1 MECYENGIITG
12 LETGGIELHFG
23 NAAAMVKMTEMI
35 AKREGFGD
43 ILAEGSARAARII
56 GKGSENFLITI
67 KNKEIPAHMPQVK
80 RSLALICAVNPFG
93 PDHQS
98 SEHDESYEP
107 ELGYLERLSE
117 LGLKAPRPPQTLDEE
132 KVRFAYK
139 TQCFYSLMDSLNVC
153 QFVYG
158 PSWQRY
164 SPGQLVELVRAVTG
178 WEVTLDE
185 LMTVGE
191 RRVNMMRAFNAREGI
206 GQDDDVIP
214 KKLMT
219 PLRGG
224 PTDGLAISQDQFQK
238 AKEAY
243 YAMAG
248 WDVPRAAAS
257 RQKLK
262 ELGLDWISD

>member
-1 MECYENGIITG
+1 MECYEAGIIT
-12 LETGGIELHFG
+12 EQDTGGFELNFG

-35 AKREGFGD
+35 ARRKGFGD
-43 ILAEGSARAARII
+43 ILAEGSSRAAKII
-56 GKGSENFLITI
+56 GKCSEDFLITI

-80 RSLALICAVNPFG
+80 RSLALIYAVNPFG

-107 ELGYLERLSE
+107 ELGYLEQLSE
-117 LGLKAPRPPQTLDEE
+117 LGLKDPRPPQTLDNE

-153 QFVYG
+153 HFVYG
-158 PSWQRY
+158 PSWQLY
-164 SPGQLVELVRAVTG
+164 GPSQLVELVKAVTG

-191 RRVNMMRAFNAREGI
+191 RRVSMMRAFNAREGI

-214 KKLMT
+214 KKLLK
-219 PLRGG
+219 PLKGG
-224 PTDGLAISQDQFQK
+224 PTEGVAITPDQFQK
-238 AKEAY
+238 AREAY
-243 YAMAG
+243 YDMAG
-248 WDVPRAAAS
+248 WDKAKGTPARK
-257 RQKLK
+257 KLE